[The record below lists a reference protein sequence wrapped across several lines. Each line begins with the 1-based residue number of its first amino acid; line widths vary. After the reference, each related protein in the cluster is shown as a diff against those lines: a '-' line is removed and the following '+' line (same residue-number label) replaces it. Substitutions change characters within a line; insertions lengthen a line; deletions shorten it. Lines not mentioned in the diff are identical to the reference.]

1 MSQGHA
7 LAYGAIDKD
16 SDAIDKDS
24 DAIDGPLAGLLDS
37 FETIQPR
44 ENVLRTKEPIPP
56 ISQVEYL

>member
-1 MSQGHA
+1 MSPGHA
-7 LAYGAIDKD
+7 LAYG
-16 SDAIDKDS
+16 AIDKDS

-37 FETIQPR
+37 FEIIQPR